1 MNSLSWNCRGIE
13 NPRSV
18 RALHDLVQRYNPKI
32 VFLMETKV
40 GVWKMK
46 RVQSRIGLQ
55 NGIIIPNGGRSG
67 GLALLWERELDVE
80 LKSYTRNHIDAI
92 VIDSKLSLKW
102 RITGFY
108 GNPDTNQR
116 KESWNLLQFLNSQ
129 FQMPWVCLGDFNEI
143 LYASEKSG
151 GLERSQQQMDGF
163 RRVVNACGF
172 HDLVFKGPEFTWCNR
187 ITRDGRIQLRLDR
200 VFATSE

>member
-1 MNSLSWNCRGIE
+1 MNPLSWNYRGIR

-18 RALHDLVQRYNPKI
+18 RALHNLVQQYNPKI

-40 GVWKMK
+40 GVRKMK

-55 NGIIIPNGGRSG
+55 NGIIIPSEGRNG

-92 VIDSKLSLKW
+92 VTDSKLSLKW

-108 GNPDTNQR
+108 GNPDTNHR
-116 KESWNLLQFLNSQ
+116 KESWNLLHFLNNQ
-129 FQMPWVCLGDFNEI
+129 F
-143 LYASEKSG
+143 
-151 GLERSQQQMDGF
+151 
-163 RRVVNACGF
+163 
-172 HDLVFKGPEFTWCNR
+172 
-187 ITRDGRIQLRLDR
+187 
-200 VFATSE
+200 